1 VAVCALLACTPLA
14 ALAEDSD
21 SPDNFASAG
30 LRYPGCAATAAV
42 GGGATE
48 GALKIAEQ
56 GYLRVGGVEQWVTIK
71 GSSLKGS
78 SCANPVVL
86 FLHGGPGNP
95 LSPFAD
101 AIYGAWEKDF
111 TLVQWDQRGAGM
123 SYGRNP
129 PSPDVA
135 IALDRMVADGLEVAQ
150 FLTRHLGQRKIIL
163 MGSSWGSVLGV
174 HMVKRQPELFVA
186 YVGTAQLV
194 SQTRNQSVFFEKT
207 KSLAQAAADQK
218 TLADLEAVG
227 PPPWQNPRAFGVVR
241 RASRGYEGKVTTP
254 APKHWWQPAAFYATP
269 QALEHNELGEEY
281 SWLQFVGFKNNG
293 IFSHVDLPK
302 LGTDFAVPVYIVQGE
317 QDLLTPVDVTR
328 PFFDSI
334 TAPDKAMVL
343 VPLAGHDP
351 NEATVAA
358 QYQVLK
364 EHVVPRTKVLTV
376 TTKAP

>member
-1 VAVCALLACTPLA
+1 MSNAWTYFARAAASTLLACASLA
-14 ALAEDSD
+14 AVAADNN

-30 LRYPGCAATAAV
+30 TRYPGCAAASAQV
-42 GGGATE
+42 S
-48 GALKIAEQ
+48 KISEQ
-56 GYLRVGGVEQWVTIK
+56 GYLRVGGVEQWLTIQ
-71 GSSLKGS
+71 GS

-95 LSPFAD
+95 LSPYAD
-101 AIYGAWEKDF
+101 AIYGAWQKDF

-129 PSPDVA
+129 PSPDA
-135 IALDRMVADGLEVAQ
+135 AMTLDQMVADGLEVAQ

-174 HMVKRQPELFVA
+174 HMAKRRPELFMA

-194 SQTRNQSVFFEKT
+194 SQVRNQAAFFDKL
-207 KSLAQAAADQK
+207 KSLAQAAGDQK
-218 TLADLEAVG
+218 TLAALDAVG

-241 RASRGYEGKVTTP
+241 RAGRAYEGKVSTP
-254 APKHWWQPAAFYATP
+254 APKHWWQPAALYATP
-269 QALEHNELGEEY
+269 QALEHTEQGEDY

-293 IFSHVDLPK
+293 IFLHVDLPK
-302 LGTDFAVPVYIVQGE
+302 LGTDFAVPVYLVQGE

-334 TAPDKAMVL
+334 TAPDKALVL

-351 NEATVAA
+351 NEAMVAA
-358 QYQVLK
+358 QYQLLK
-364 EHVVPRTKVLTV
+364 ERVVLRK
-376 TTKAP
+376 

>member
-1 VAVCALLACTPLA
+1 MAHTFRSAWIRATHTAACALLACSSLA
-14 ALAEDSD
+14 VVAADNNSL
-21 SPDNFASAG
+21 DNFASAG
-30 LRYPGCAATAAV
+30 ARYPGCATASAQ
-42 GGGATE
+42 AR
-48 GALKIAEQ
+48 KISEQ
-56 GYLRVGGVEQWVTIK
+56 GYLRVGGVEQWLTIQ
-71 GSSLKGS
+71 GS
-78 SCANPVVL
+78 SCVNPVVL

-101 AIYGAWEKDF
+101 AIYGAWQKDF

-129 PSPDVA
+129 PAPDA
-135 IALDRMVADGLEVAQ
+135 AMTLDQMVADGLEVAQ

-174 HMVKRQPELFVA
+174 HMVKRRPELFHA

-194 SQTRNQSVFFEKT
+194 SQTRNQAAFYEKT
-207 KSLAQAAADQK
+207 QALAQAAGDQK
-218 TLADLEAVG
+218 VLAALDAVG

-241 RASRGYEGKVTTP
+241 RASRAYEAKRTTP
-254 APKHWWQPAAFYATP
+254 PPKHWWQPAALYATP
-269 QALEHNELGEEY
+269 QALEHTEQGEDY

-302 LGTDFAVPVYIVQGE
+302 LGSNFAVPIYLVQGE
-317 QDLLTPVDVTR
+317 QDLLTSVDVTR

-334 TAPDKAMVL
+334 TAPDKALVL
-343 VPLAGHDP
+343 VPMAGHDP

-358 QYQVLK
+358 QHQLLQERVVLRK
-364 EHVVPRTKVLTV
+364 
-376 TTKAP
+376 